1 MRGRQVRFLLD
12 AVLLGLI
19 GAVVARVFTLMVDY
33 SQELFLGKIAMYRP
47 PGLPNEGGVLEEVVG
62 PYGLAL
68 IPLVTTLGGFLS
80 GLIVYL
86 LAPEARGHGTEA
98 AIKAFHFLEGNIRTR
113 VPFVKMLAS
122 AVTLGSGGSAGR
134 EGPASQIGAGIG
146 SFYGRVTNRPPSER
160 RLLLLMGMSA
170 ALSAIFRS
178 PLGTAFFAVEV
189 LYSQIEFETQAL
201 IYCIFSAGIA
211 YLVTG
216 FFVGWEPLFS
226 LPQDLTVTAPVE
238 YLGFLVLGVLAG
250 VVGTVAP
257 VVFHYTQKAFD
268 RLPVPLFVRSAL
280 GGFLLGLLGL
290 ALPQV
295 LGIGYGWL
303 QKAINGELTGSL
315 MLLLCLAKILA
326 FSLTIGSGGSGGD
339 FAPSLFVGGMLG
351 GFVAHLFNQDPAPY
365 VVIGMAS
372 VFGAAARA
380 PLANIFIVLEITGA
394 FALMPATALSV
405 MIAYIVQSTL
415 SSPLPVKSLYDS
427 QVPNRVHS
435 PAHRGEFFTDILA
448 DIKVKDIFSP
458 EKVWAVI
465 PEDMT
470 LRQFIKLFGRTEQ
483 HYFPVVDSEG
493 RLVGIF
499 SVNDVRPYLFNE
511 DLWDLLIIRD
521 IARRDV
527 ITTHPE
533 EDINTVL
540 QKFTIRNIDQLPV
553 VKTEDPR
560 TFLGMISR
568 REVINFYNKQ
578 LEKMRRAERL
588 PYVV

>member
-1 MRGRQVRFLLD
+1 MKRRQARFLLD
-12 AVLLGLI
+12 AVLLGI
-19 GAVVARVFTLMVDY
+19 VGAIVARVFTLMVDY
-33 SQELFLGKIAMYRP
+33 SQEFFLGHIALYRP
-47 PGLPNEGGVLEEVVG
+47 PGLPNEGGLPEEVVG

-80 GLIVYL
+80 GLLVYL

-98 AIKAFHFLEGNIRTR
+98 AIRAFHFLEGYVRAR

-122 AVTLGSGGSAGR
+122 AITLGTGGSAGR

-146 SFYGRVTNRPPSER
+146 SLYGTLSRRPPSER

-211 YLVTG
+211 YLLSG
-216 FFVGWEPLFS
+216 FVVGWEPLFR
-226 LPQDLTVTAPVE
+226 LPENLTLTSPEE
-238 YLGFLVLGVLAG
+238 YLGFLVLGILAG
-250 VVGTVAP
+250 MVGTIAP
-257 VVFHYTQKAFD
+257 LIFHYTQRFFD
-268 RLPVPLFVRSAL
+268 HLPLPLFLRSAL
-280 GGFLLGLLGL
+280 GGLLLGLMAL

-303 QKAINGELTGSL
+303 QKAIDGELSGEL
-315 MLLLCLAKILA
+315 MLILSLAKILA

-405 MIAYIVQSTL
+405 MLAYIVQTTL
-415 SSPLPVKSLYDS
+415 SSPLPIKSLYDS
-427 QVPNRVHS
+427 QVPNRVYS

-448 DIKVKDIFSP
+448 DIKVKDIFRP

-470 LRQFIKLFGRTEQ
+470 LRQFVKLFGRTEQ
-483 HYFPVVDSEG
+483 QYFPVVDSEG
-493 RLVGIF
+493 RLSGIF
-499 SVNDVRPYLFNE
+499 SINDVRPYLLNE
-511 DLWDLLIIRD
+511 DLWDLLIIKD
-521 IARRDV
+521 IARKDV

-553 VKTEDPR
+553 VKTDDPR
-560 TFLGMISR
+560 IFLGMISR
-568 REVINFYNKQ
+568 REVINFYNQQ
-578 LEKMRRAERL
+578 LEKMRRAESL

>member
-1 MRGRQVRFLLD
+1 MRRRQVRLFLD

-19 GAVVARVFTLMVDY
+19 GAVVAQLFSHLVDF
-33 SQELFLGKIAMYRP
+33 SQEFFLGKIALYHP
-47 PGLPNEGGVLEEVVG
+47 PGLPNEGGIPEERVG

-68 IPLVTTLGGFLS
+68 IPLVTTLGGFFS
-80 GLIVYL
+80 GLIVYF

-98 AIKAFHFLEGNIRTR
+98 AIRAFHFLDGYIRAR
-113 VPFVKMLAS
+113 VPCIKMLAS
-122 AVTLGSGGSAGR
+122 AITLGSGGSAGR
-134 EGPASQIGAGIG
+134 EGPASQIGAGLG
-146 SFYGRVTNRPPSER
+146 SLYGTLTRRPPSER
-160 RLLLLMGMSA
+160 RLLLLMGMSG

-201 IYCIFSAGIA
+201 IYCIFSAGVA
-211 YLVTG
+211 YLLSG
-216 FFVGWEPLFS
+216 FVVGWEPLFRVPEHLMVTS
-226 LPQDLTVTAPVE
+226 LEE
-238 YLGFLVLGVLAG
+238 YFSFLVLGVLAG
-250 VVGTVAP
+250 LVGTIAP
-257 VVFHYTQKAFD
+257 LVFHYVHQAFD
-268 RLPVPLFVRSAL
+268 RLPVPLYLRAAL
-280 GGFLLGLLGL
+280 GGFLLGIMGL

-303 QKAINGELTGSL
+303 QKAIDGELPGKL
-315 MLLLCLAKILA
+315 MLIICLAKILA

-339 FAPSLFVGGMLG
+339 FAPSLVVGGMLG
-351 GFVAHLFNQDPAPY
+351 GFVASLFGQNPAPY

-372 VFGAAARA
+372 VFGASARA

-405 MIAYIVQSTL
+405 MLAYVIQTAL
-415 SSPLPVKSLYDS
+415 SSPLSVKSLYDS
-427 QVPNRVHS
+427 QVPSRVHS

-448 DIKVKDIFSP
+448 DIKVKNIFHP

-470 LRQFIKLFGRTEQ
+470 LRQFVKLFGRTEQ
-483 HYFPVVDSEG
+483 HYFPVVDAEG
-493 RLVGIF
+493 RLSGIF
-499 SVNDVRPYLFNE
+499 SINDVRPYLLNE
-511 DLWDLLIIRD
+511 ELWDLLIIKD
-521 IARRDV
+521 IARQDV

-540 QKFTIRNIDQLPV
+540 RKFTIRNIDQLPV
-553 VKTEDPR
+553 VKTEDPGI
-560 TFLGMISR
+560 FLGMISR
-568 REVINFYNKQ
+568 REVINFYNQQ
-578 LEKMRRAERL
+578 LEKMRRAEKL